1 MTGARDGYA
10 RRKREEV
17 VAVADR
23 FAQAFRV
30 PAMAFERNSFASAVQ
45 FAAAACL
52 FNCTGKISQS
62 ISLILSHAYC
72 NPKRTLFYYLK
83 KLESYFIY
91 LLGFSIEN
99 YRVFLIFIIVFF
111 NYFFFG

>member
-30 PAMAFERNSFASAVQ
+30 PAMAFERNPFAPTVQ
-45 FAAAACL
+45 FVAAAA
-52 FNCTGKISQS
+52 F
-62 ISLILSHAYC
+62 LSTIAQA
-72 NPKRTLFYYLK
+72 K
-83 KLESYFIY
+83 
-91 LLGFSIEN
+91 
-99 YRVFLIFIIVFF
+99 
-111 NYFFFG
+111 

>member
-1 MTGARDGYA
+1 VTGARDGYA

-62 ISLILSHAYC
+62 ISLIFSHAYLQSKTHIILLFEKK
-72 NPKRTLFYYLK
+72 NKQRTCGVPYLGR
-83 KLESYFIY
+83 SWAD
-91 LLGFSIEN
+91 S
-99 YRVFLIFIIVFF
+99 
-111 NYFFFG
+111 